1 VFPAFVFVH
10 QNCDLGFQPN
20 DFQQNPALQANYGRK
35 QDIERNAHFGMA
47 GAVVGKLLVPAGS
60 NVAMLPLATFSLT
73 DVSNAPFSPT
83 SNEFATFGTATGPF
97 VLVGKNTMTDDTKP
111 ILTSGVCVVVDCAIC
126 SPSTRSLMET
136 ALPDGV
142 LIMLVQ
148 PVPRARLDARMIRA
162 ASGVFG
168 PGVLASCCQCEASK
182 PAKVKHRPSTSGEL
196 MMLAVLVK
204 PCAKRSAPTILRA
217 DRMSEFI
224 WSVFIFCVLWFV
236 VCGFYP
242 TKTVIVYVLP
252 LANPNPFED
261 AILKLAD
268 DTLCGIETFPPFTP
282 PISVFI
288 TGFGVKGKALANV
301 TRIAAV
307 FAATDDPGVYT
318 MVILCGVVLPMV
330 TVPVVSPDPVA
341 LATVAPAK

>member
-142 LIMLVQ
+142 FMMLVQ
-148 PVPRARLDARMIRA
+148 PVPIARLTATMIRA

-168 PGVLASCCQCEASK
+168 PGVLAACCKWEASK
-182 PAKVKHRPSTSGEL
+182 PARVKSSPSTSGEL
-196 MMLAVLVK
+196 MMVAVLVK
-204 PCAKRSAPTILRA
+204 PCARRTAPKILRA

-224 WSVFIFCVLWFV
+224 WSVFIFCVV
-236 VCGFYP
+236 DGFYP
-242 TKTVIVYVLP
+242 TKTVIVYVDP
-252 LANPNPFED
+252 GENPNPFEG

-268 DTLCGIETFPPFTP
+268 DTLWGIDTFPPFTP
-282 PISVFI
+282 PINVFI
-288 TGFGVKGKALANV
+288 TGFGVNGSALAKV

-307 FAATDDPGVYT
+307 FGFTVDPGEYC
-318 MVILCGVVLPMV
+318 MVMLCGVVFAIV
-330 TVPVVSPDPVA
+330 TVPVVSPEPVA